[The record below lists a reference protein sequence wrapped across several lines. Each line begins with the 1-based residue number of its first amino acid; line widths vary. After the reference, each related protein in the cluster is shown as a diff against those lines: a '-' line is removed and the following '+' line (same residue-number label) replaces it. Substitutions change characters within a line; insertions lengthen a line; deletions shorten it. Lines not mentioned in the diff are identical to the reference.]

1 MWFPKGYWEK
11 GALKLGS
18 QVGFQEMGTALT
30 EKGTALAEAQV
41 LNTKRS
47 PRVSRTDGNKNK
59 EAIQT
64 KRLYYPAGHT
74 TDYQYRDFFK
84 QKENYPKWKTGHARR
99 KEKQLLKN
107 DKYLVNPDEYCL
119 GTSLAVQELRLCLPM
134 QGVWVQSLVRELR
147 FHMPHGQ
154 KTRT

>member
-59 EAIQT
+59 AE
-64 KRLYYPAGHT
+64 
-74 TDYQYRDFFK
+74 
-84 QKENYPKWKTGHARR
+84 
-99 KEKQLLKN
+99 
-107 DKYLVNPDEYCL
+107 EYVKCHL
-119 GTSLAVQELRLCLPM
+119 GVKLQNQHIMDSN
-134 QGVWVQSLVRELR
+134 
-147 FHMPHGQ
+147 
-154 KTRT
+154 